1 MKYNWKRYWCPREG
15 EFILSSEGFLQD
27 PGENHLFNP
36 DLVTIEEISAIPCL
50 ILLGE
55 PGIGKSSTM
64 QVEKEAIDIKIHEK
78 GDKALWIDLRSYG
91 SEDRLLKDLFD
102 NEIFLSWNKGDQ
114 RLYIFMDSLDE
125 CLLRI
130 SNLAT
135 LLIDKIKGYPIDRLY
150 LRIASR
156 TADWPIFLEKEFNEI
171 WGEDNVKIYELVP
184 LTKNDVIEAAKVNN
198 LEANGF
204 LKEIDN
210 KNVTPLAIKPLTLRF
225 LLNLYKK
232 NYHLPYNQRDLYLRG
247 CILLCEESNESRIA
261 SRLKGDFTAEQRLI
275 VAGRIA
281 AITLFANKYAI
292 WTGADYGN
300 MPKEDVHIRTLIGGM
315 ENAMELDFIVESFN
329 INENAIYETLKT
341 GLFSSRGPNRM
352 GWVHKTYTEYLAA
365 WYLLQHKL
373 PLEKMLSLIT
383 HPLDPS
389 GKLIPQLHGVS
400 IWLANMV
407 PDLTR
412 DIAERE
418 PYLLLKCDLV
428 DTDNKFKEILVKT
441 LFTLY
446 GEKKLPYPS
455 WQEQP
460 LYRKVNHPR
469 LAEQLSEYI
478 FGNNYNT
485 ESKIFALRVARA
497 CRLDMLQ
504 DAIAKIALD
513 ASQDIRLRKEAA
525 HNIVDFGT
533 DELKQ
538 KLRPLAT
545 GDAGEDP
552 DGELKGLGLE
562 ALWPDLMGPNEL
574 FCIITP
580 PKEHFSGNYSM
591 FFHEIAPHIQPLD
604 LPLALKWIESQ
615 QIKDDLSSFSYLA
628 DQIMLKAWN
637 HLNHPSILNGLA
649 RAMISRLKGD
659 EEHITR
665 FFGDKSSK
673 EALIKNDTKRRLLL
687 SALVPLFGNIS
698 DVHVLIHSNPAMI
711 TNKDFGWVIEQ
722 VKTSKYIDHQQR
734 WARLANYIFDINKVD
749 QISLIL
755 SVYHAN
761 PGIRAEFAPRIDPI
775 TLNSPKADKIRQ
787 RYFEIQELMEK
798 REKKKELL
806 DPPPAT
812 RIANLLARC
821 ESGDYEAWWQLNLDL
836 TLEPDSKRYG
846 NELEPDLTSLP
857 GWKEATVLTRDRI
870 IQTAFDYISSREPEI
885 GLWLGTNIIHRPAIA
900 GYKAFWLLFNERHH
914 LFSSISH
921 ETWVKWA
928 PAIIAYPSHLRDI
941 SSKDIRKE
949 LISRAYQHSPKSVI
963 DALIILLDKDN
974 AELGLVSIIGDLE
987 DIWDENLDQALLV
1000 KARDEKL
1007 KPESTGDLLDFLLTH
1022 DSHEAR
1028 KYAESLFLSSYPGE
1042 ATRQQAIIIGGH
1054 LLIHISDSSWTI
1066 LWPIIE
1072 NNIEMG
1078 KEIILYAARKSY
1090 RQGKISEKSHKED
1103 YLAKLFI
1110 WLYHNC
1116 PPSEYSIPLGGFT
1129 DTSKYQIAE
1138 LRDSIIRHLKER
1150 GTTAAVGAL
1159 AEIAKEFPQEDWFNW
1174 MVPEAQQIF
1183 LQQSWIPYEASCIRD
1198 LILDQNKSSRRDA
1211 NNIRMTKL
1219 EEIIHLLRGIEF
1231 NLTMHSLRSG
1241 SARQDLSRLK
1251 TNVESIKSMIE
1262 TQGQNLAELGLAQE
1276 AVEQNIL
1283 KELEKKKEVI
1293 LFAVENLSQSYSD
1306 RENFKQIYKEIQA
1319 LKQSKSRDQLELLA
1333 DISSL
1338 IGFAIS
1344 LSALG

>member
-15 EFILSSEGFLQD
+15 EFILSSDGFLQD

-64 QVEKEAIDIKIHEK
+64 QVEKEAIDTKIHEK

-91 SEDRLLKDLFD
+91 SEDRLLKDIFD
-102 NEIFLSWNKGDQ
+102 NETFLSWKKGDQ
-114 RLYIFMDSLDE
+114 ILYIFMDSLDE

-130 SNLAT
+130 SNLAS
-135 LLIDKIKGYPIDRLY
+135 LLIDKIKDYPIERLY

-171 WGEDNVKIYELVP
+171 WGEDKVKIYELVP
-184 LTKNDVIEAAKVNN
+184 LTKNDVIKAAKANN

-204 LKEIDN
+204 LKEIDY
-210 KNVTPLAIKPLTLRF
+210 KNVSPLAIKPLTLRF

-232 NYHLPYNQRDLYLRG
+232 NYNLPYNQRDLYLRG
-247 CILLCEESNESRIA
+247 CILLCEESNESRIT

-292 WTGADYGN
+292 WTGANYGN

-315 ENAMELDFIVESFN
+315 ENVMELDFIVESFN
-329 INENAIYETLKT
+329 INENAVYETLKT

-352 GWVHKTYTEYLAA
+352 GWVHKTYSEYLAA

-373 PLEKMLSLIT
+373 PLEKMLGLIT
-383 HPLDPS
+383 HPLDSS
-389 GKLIPQLHGVS
+389 GKLIPQLRGVS
-400 IWLANMV
+400 IWLANLM

-412 DIAERE
+412 YVAERE
-418 PYLLLKCDLV
+418 PLLLLKCDLV
-428 DTDNKFKEILVKT
+428 DTDDKFKEILVKT

-446 GEKKLPYPS
+446 DEKKLPYPS
-455 WQEQP
+455 WQEQS
-460 LYRKVNHPR
+460 LYGKVNHPR

-478 FGNNYNT
+478 FNNNYNIM
-485 ESKIFALRVARA
+485 SKIFAIRVART

-504 DAIAKIALD
+504 DGLAKIALD

-533 DELKQ
+533 DELKK

-545 GDAGEDP
+545 GDAGADP
-552 DGELKGLGLE
+552 DDELKGLGLE
-562 ALWPDLMGPNEL
+562 ALWPNSIGPNEL

-580 PKEHFSGNYSM
+580 PKNEHFSGNYSV
-591 FFHEIAPHIQPLD
+591 FFYEIVPHIQPSD
-604 LPLALKWIESQ
+604 LPVALKWIETQ
-615 QIKDDLSSFSYLA
+615 QIEDDLSSFSYLA
-628 DQIMLKAWN
+628 DRIMLKALNYLN
-637 HLNHPSILNGLA
+637 HLEVVDGLA
-649 RAMISRLKGD
+649 RAMISRHKSD
-659 EEHITR
+659 EGHITR
-665 FFGDKSSK
+665 FIRDLEFK
-673 EALIKNDTKRRLLL
+673 ETLIKDDTKRRLLL
-687 SALVPLFGNIS
+687 SAMVPLFDNMS
-698 DVHVLIHSNPAMI
+698 DLHVLIYSNPAMI
-711 TNKDFGWVIEQ
+711 TNEDFGWIIEQ
-722 VKTSKYIDHQQR
+722 IKTSKYIDHQHR
-734 WARLANYIFDINKVD
+734 WARLANYIIDKTKVD

-755 SVYHAN
+755 SVYHTN
-761 PGIRAEFAPRIDPI
+761 PGIHPEFAPLITPI
-775 TLNSPKADKIRQ
+775 ALNSPKADKIRQ
-787 RYFEIQELMEK
+787 RYFEMQELIEK
-798 REKKKELL
+798 REERKELL
-806 DPPPAT
+806 NPPPAT
-812 RIANLLARC
+812 RIANLLERC

-857 GWKEATVLTRDRI
+857 GWKEANVLTRDRI
-870 IQTAFDYISSREPEI
+870 IQIAFDYISSQEPEI
-885 GLWLGTNIIHRPAIA
+885 SLWLGTNKIHRPATA

-914 LFSSISH
+914 LFASISH
-921 ETWVKWA
+921 DTWVKWA
-928 PAIIAYPSHLRDI
+928 PAIIAYPSHLMNI
-941 SSKDIRKE
+941 SSKDIRNE
-949 LISRAYQHSPKSVI
+949 LISRAYQHAPKSVI
-963 DALIILLDKDN
+963 DALIILIDKN
-974 AELGLVSIIGDLE
+974 CAELGRVSIIGDLE
-987 DIWDENLDQALLV
+987 DIWDGGLHQALLA
-1000 KARDEKL
+1000 KARDGKL
-1007 KPESTGDLLDFLLTH
+1007 NPECISDLLDFLLAH
-1022 DSHEAR
+1022 DSREAR

-1042 ATRQQAIIIGGH
+1042 VTRQQAIIIGGN
-1054 LLIHISDSSWTI
+1054 LLIHLSDSSWTI
-1066 LWPIIE
+1066 IWQIIE

-1078 KEIILYAARKSY
+1078 KEIILYAASKSY
-1090 RQGKISEKSHKED
+1090 RQGKILEKSPKED

-1129 DTSKYQIAE
+1129 YTPEYQIAE

-1150 GTTAAVGAL
+1150 GTLAAVEAL
-1159 AEIAKEFPQEDWFNW
+1159 AQIAKEFPQEDWFNW

-1183 LQQSWIPYEASCIRD
+1183 LQQSWISNEPSYIRE
-1198 LILDQNKSSRRDA
+1198 LILDQNKNTGVP
-1211 NNIRMTKL
+1211 NNIGMTKL
-1219 EEIIHLLRGIEF
+1219 EEIIYLLRGIEF
-1231 NLTMHSLRSG
+1231 NLTMQSLRSG

-1251 TNVESIKSMIE
+1251 TNVESIKRMIE
-1262 TQGQNLAELGLAQE
+1262 SQGQNLAELGLAQE
-1276 AVEQNIL
+1276 AAEQNIL
-1283 KELEKKKEVI
+1283 KELGEKKEII
-1293 LFAVENLSQSYSD
+1293 LLAVENFAQSFSD
-1306 RENFKQIYKEIQA
+1306 RENFEQIYKEIQA

-1338 IGFAIS
+1338 IGFAFS
-1344 LSALG
+1344 LLAFG